1 MTQYLSRLVTALTG
15 TKWIKVLDLCTVL
28 FQVTTIFT
36 SCHFTCMHQRGVP
49 AILMADDITKFIIF
63 FFILIQSCKITIY
76 IFSPWRTWRLASFL
90 RAMLMWGSFHPLLCG
105 TEYFHILL
113 EINEVEKFF
122 VYPQNLGRLIC
133 GWVRLTHLIWWWTHA
148 LNPFRVYI
156 SNIST

>member
-1 MTQYLSRLVTALTG
+1 MQRVSSKHRNFMSFFRFVLKGISCAQNKNFWSFCTEVKRFWKLLNHLTQYLSRLVTALTG

-76 IFSPWRTWRLASFL
+76 IFHL
-90 RAMLMWGSFHPLLCG
+90 G
-105 TEYFHILL
+105 EL
-113 EINEVEKFF
+113 ED
-122 VYPQNLGRLIC
+122 
-133 GWVRLTHLIWWWTHA
+133 
-148 LNPFRVYI
+148 
-156 SNIST
+156 